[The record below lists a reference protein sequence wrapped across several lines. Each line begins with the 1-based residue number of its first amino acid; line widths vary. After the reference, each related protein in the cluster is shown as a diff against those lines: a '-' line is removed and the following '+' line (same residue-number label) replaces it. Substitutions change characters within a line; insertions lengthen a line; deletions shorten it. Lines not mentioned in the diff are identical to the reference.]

1 MRIKVRGWIEENG
14 WYISVED
21 NGDGMEEAVLQNLL
35 AKLEEIRKK
44 IHIQKSSIEME
55 IGQMGL
61 ANLYARMYLLYVDGL
76 IFRLENKQESGVI
89 ITIGVKEGS

>member
-1 MRIKVRGWIEENG
+1 
-14 WYISVED
+14 
-21 NGDGMEEAVLQNLL
+21 
-35 AKLEEIRKK
+35 
-44 IHIQKSSIEME
+44 ME

-76 IFRLENKQESGVI
+76 IFHLENKQESGVI